1 MIQTSFLKERQKT
14 LTQAIYTAWT
24 ALMEGEELAIPLHG
38 WRLRG
43 FRLVMIFSQL
53 MARSKK
59 KIHVDK

>member
-24 ALMEGEELAIPLHG
+24 ALMEGEELAIPPHG

-43 FRLVMIFSQL
+43 FRFVMIFCQL
-53 MARSKK
+53 
-59 KIHVDK
+59 D